1 MECWN
6 DGIMV
11 EDEDINPAF
20 QYSTIPIFLLLSEA
34 KPMIRTIFVWSCVVI
49 ATLALGVLAFITYP
63 FDRKGKVGHYY
74 ARLWGKTALLANRVK
89 VKIKGTEHL
98 NGKGPYIFMS
108 NHQSYYDV
116 FALLGHLPYQFKWL
130 AKKELFSIP
139 FLGWTMAAVGYI
151 SIDRGGS
158 RDTVEA
164 MNEAAQKIRDGMSV
178 TVFPEGSRSPDGSI
192 QPFKKGGFTLA
203 IKSKVPIVP
212 IAIDGSRD
220 IMPKDKFT
228 VTSGEIRMLMDRPIE
243 TESYS
248 LKDREV
254 LMKRVRET
262 ICKNFKLLSENRSEE
277 KR

>member
-1 MECWN
+1 M
-6 DGIMV
+6 
-11 EDEDINPAF
+11 
-20 QYSTIPIFLLLSEA
+20 T
-34 KPMIRTIFVWSCVVI
+34 RTIFVWFCVVI
-49 ATLALGVLAFITYP
+49 ATLVLGVFAFITYP

-74 ARLWGKTALLANRVK
+74 ARLWGKTALLANGVK
-89 VKIKGTEHL
+89 VKIEGMEHL

-130 AKKELFSIP
+130 VKKELFSIP
-139 FLGWTMAAVGYI
+139 FFGWTMAAVGYI
-151 SIDRGGS
+151 SVDRGGT
-158 RDTVEA
+158 RATVGA

-228 VTSGEIRMLMDRPIE
+228 VTSGEIRMQMDRPIE
-243 TESYS
+243 TENYS
-248 LKDREV
+248 LKDREI

-262 ICKNFKLLSENRSEE
+262 ICKNFELLSEKRSEE
-277 KR
+277 KL